1 MRLPWDSKDSNH
13 AGTYNRPRSASPYHT
28 NRWTRLS
35 SAFRSEPAHALCA
48 QCLKEG
54 KYVTASVV
62 DHIKPWPICG
72 LDGFYDRKNLQALCE
87 KCNHA
92 KGQRDK
98 KLIQEWRKTHPQNK

>member
-1 MRLPWDSKDSNH
+1 M
-13 AGTYNRPRSASPYHT
+13 
-28 NRWTRLS
+28 
-35 SAFRSEPAHALCA
+35 
-48 QCLKEG
+48 
-54 KYVTASVV
+54 TASVV